1 MFHRILLALDAGEA
15 GSVATSFTVALARSR
30 ETEVHVVH
38 VNEHL
43 LGRRGLMSE
52 SPVEAAEIVA
62 GALRELHAAGVHAT
76 GVTYRTTGFDVP
88 AVICDLAECVR
99 ADVVVLGSR
108 RRHHLPVLGRL
119 ERGTRERIVRRTPLP
134 VLTAPAPLRVG
145 RHVRTLSEV
154 SPVGTSV
161 RS

>member
-1 MFHRILLALDAGEA
+1 MFHRILLALDAGETGA
-15 GSVATSFTVALARSR
+15 VATSFTVALASSR
-30 ETEVHVVH
+30 GTEVHVVH

-52 SPVEAAEIVA
+52 SPVEAAEIVV
-62 GALRELHAAGVHAT
+62 GALRELHAAGVQAT
-76 GVTYRTTGFDVP
+76 GVTYRATGFDVP

-108 RRHHLPVLGRL
+108 RRRLPSLSRLLG
-119 ERGTRERIVRRTPLP
+119 RGTRERIVRRTPLP
-134 VLTAPAPLRVG
+134 VLTAPAPLRVD
-145 RHVRTLSEV
+145 RHARTLSEV
-154 SPVGTSV
+154 PRLGISV